1 MPALKFVG
9 VDKYSIQHEIY
20 AFTQVIYFIM
30 TGRKN
35 LQNSK
40 NESVTIFLDYGM
52 NPNLEKRAKSLNEL
66 KEKFKKT
73 DW

>member
-1 MPALKFVG
+1 MGA
-9 VDKYSIQHEIY
+9 DKYSIQHEIY
-20 AFTQVIYFIM
+20 ALTQVVHFIM

-40 NESVTIFLDYGM
+40 EKSVVNFLDYGM
-52 NPNLEKRAKSLNEL
+52 NSDLTKRTKNLNEL
-66 KEKFKKT
+66 KGKFKKT